1 MNLKGSRT
9 EKNLELAIAEES
21 KAQNAYLFFAEAA
34 NRGGLPLVADVFLDI
49 AQNEEEHARAQ
60 FGFLGKIQDSRQNLE
75 AAVRKERYERTSFY
89 PECGRAAREEVRIQ
103 EEIGT

>member
-34 NRGGLPLVADVFLDI
+34 NRGGLSLVVDVFLDI
-49 AQNEEEHARAQ
+49 A
-60 FGFLGKIQDSRQNLE
+60 
-75 AAVRKERYERTSFY
+75 
-89 PECGRAAREEVRIQ
+89 
-103 EEIGT
+103 